1 MKTALITIL
10 IVASVCA
17 AEVTYTYD
25 AAEVDL
31 LGNEFYLPGQDGII
45 ARHVLWRM
53 TLDNRDG
60 ETDVPFEFRISVT
73 DFDYAPRGMCSH
85 DEGNPWGD
93 VQLFFNATFQYDENG
108 WEYQS
113 NLIVFSDLETGEL
126 VYQPYFTVDPT
137 PESRG
142 WIPGVDC
149 DWDDPLLYDYF
160 EIYGYVPAGMIWDS
174 VWRAEGDGAKLFH
187 SPAWAE
193 MEIDGATTITYDDD
207 ITPQTAIPEPASVSL
222 LAAGLLALC
231 RKRQRA

>member
-10 IVASVCA
+10 LVASVCA
-17 AEVTYTYD
+17 AAVTYTYD

-31 LGNEFYLPGQDGII
+31 LGNDFIFPGLDQVPM
-45 ARHVLWRM
+45 RHVMWRM
-53 TLDNRDG
+53 SVDNRAG
-60 ETDVPFEFRISVT
+60 TTDLPFEFRVSVT
-73 DFDYAPRGMCSH
+73 DIEASPVFVCSYE
-85 DEGNPWGD
+85 EGNPWSE
-93 VQLFFNATFQYDENG
+93 VQMFFNDTFQYDANG

-113 NLIVFSDLETGEL
+113 NALRHSDLETGEL
-126 VYQPYFTVDPT
+126 VYEPMFTVDPT

-207 ITPQTAIPEPASVSL
+207 ITPQTAISEPASVSL

>member
-10 IVASVCA
+10 LVASVCA
-17 AEVTYTYD
+17 AAVTYTYD

-31 LGNEFYLPGQDGII
+31 LGNDFIFPGLDQVPM
-45 ARHVLWRM
+45 RHVMWRM
-53 TLDNRDG
+53 SVDNRAG
-60 ETDVPFEFRISVT
+60 TTDLPFEFRVSVT
-73 DFDYAPRGMCSH
+73 DIEASPVFVCSYE
-85 DEGNPWGD
+85 EGNPWSE
-93 VQLFFNATFQYDENG
+93 VQMFFNDTFQYDENG

-113 NLIVFSDLETGEL
+113 NALTHSDLETGEL
-126 VYQPYFTVDPT
+126 VYEPTFMVDPT

-142 WIPGVDC
+142 WIPGIDC
-149 DWDDPLLYDYF
+149 DWTEPKLFDSF
-160 EIYGYVPAGMIWDS
+160 EIIGYIPAGMIWDS